1 MRLIE
6 KNTLKDIDTGL
17 LIKESDLKLK
27 NMHVTVLT
35 LAILECATCSFYQI
49 NCVVNVNLILLYKK
63 NGNYTAFIC
72 VV

>member
-6 KNTLKDIDTGL
+6 KKYFEGYRYRSA
-17 LIKESDLKLK
+17 KESDLKLK

-49 NCVVNVNLILLYKK
+49 HCVVNVNLILLYKK